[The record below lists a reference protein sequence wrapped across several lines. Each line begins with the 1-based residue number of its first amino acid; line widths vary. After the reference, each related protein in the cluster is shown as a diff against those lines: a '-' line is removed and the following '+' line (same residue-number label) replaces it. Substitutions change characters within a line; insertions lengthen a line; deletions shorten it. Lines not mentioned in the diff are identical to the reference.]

1 MNEASA
7 SGELTAR
14 VREGLKQ
21 RLSNQYA
28 ATKLNAYD
36 LGNLSAKKM
45 RIELLDLSLPEDVAR
60 WQLLQNNKEKYEV
73 VSMKESH
80 QKNEYYV
87 RIIYYELGDDL
98 PDVKT
103 VEELRKND

>member
-1 MNEASA
+1 MTTHLSH
-7 SGELTAR
+7 ELTNR

-21 RLSNQYA
+21 RLANQHA
-28 ATKLNAYD
+28 ATKLNWYD
-36 LGNLSAKKM
+36 TPHTSKKM
-45 RIELLDLSLPEDVAR
+45 RIELLDLSRPEDVAR

-87 RIIYYELGDDL
+87 RVIYNELGDDL

-103 VEELRKND
+103 IEELRKND